1 MFHSL
6 LVANRGEIACRVMHT
21 ARQLGMRTIAVYSD
35 ADAAAP
41 HVEQADEALRLGPA
55 QAADSYLNQA
65 ALLAAIASSGA
76 EAVHPGYGFLSENAH
91 FAAAV
96 SEAGAAFV
104 GPPAAAVRV
113 MGSKIEAKRLVAKAG
128 APVVPGYDGTDQS
141 ADVLAAEATRIGY
154 PVLIK
159 AAMGGGGKG
168 MRSVARAEDFEAA
181 LAGAKREAAAAFGD
195 DAVLLERHL
204 QAPKHIEIQILA
216 DAAGNT
222 LSLHERDCSVQRRHQ
237 KVIEEAPAPIFDA
250 ALRQAMGDAAVRIA
264 RAVGYVGAGTVEFM
278 VEDGAFYFLEMNTRL
293 QVEHPVTEAILGL
306 DLVEWQLRI
315 AAGEPLPF
323 QQQDMAIDGHAVEA
337 RLYAENADHDFLPST
352 GTLHRVSFPA
362 AARVDS
368 GVSEGTQVS
377 VYYDAMMAKLIVHG
391 ADRRQAIAGLRHAL
405 QATEIAGV
413 EHNIAWLLRILRHPQ
428 FAAGTH
434 TTHFIE
440 QCAAELKPAEE
451 PLATA
456 AALVGTVLRQRGG
469 NPWQRLDGFQ
479 ANLPHEQIVRFRQ
492 GRERREWQEMRL
504 ISAGS
509 DFRVVGAGDEW
520 RLEDAQLDGDLLI
533 ARHNG
538 RRIRVRVIQRGN
550 DLFAIHAGATQRL
563 TLIEPDASAF
573 GQAAE
578 SGARIVAPMP
588 GRIVSIAV
596 AAGDTVQ
603 PDQIVVVLEAMKME
617 HNIRAPSAG
626 RVTAIHC
633 TAGGRVDEGAEL
645 IGVEPSG

>member
-1 MFHSL
+1 MFNSL
-6 LVANRGEIACRVMHT
+6 LIANRGEIACRVIRT
-21 ARQLGMRTIAVYSD
+21 ARQLGIRTIAVYSD
-35 ADAAAP
+35 ADAEAL

-55 QAADSYLNQA
+55 QAAQSYLNQA
-65 ALLAAIASSGA
+65 ALLEAIASSGA
-76 EAVHPGYGFLSENAH
+76 EAVHPGYGFLSENAD

-96 SEAGAAFV
+96 AAAGAAFV
-104 GPPAAAVRV
+104 GPPQAAVRV
-113 MGSKIEAKRLVAKAG
+113 MGSKIEAKRLVADAG
-128 APVVPGYDGTDQS
+128 APVVPGYNGGDQS
-141 ADVLAAEATRIGY
+141 AETLAAEAARIGY
-154 PVLIK
+154 PVLVK

-168 MRSVARAEDFEAA
+168 MRSVARPEDFAPA

-237 KVIEEAPAPIFDA
+237 KAIEEAPAPIFGTE
-250 ALRQAMGDAAVRIA
+250 LRQAMGDAAVRIA

-323 QQQDMAIDGHAVEA
+323 EQRDLTINGHAVEA
-337 RLYAENADHDFLPST
+337 RLYAENAKRGFLPST

-362 AARVDS
+362 TLRVDS
-368 GVSEGTQVS
+368 GVSEGAEVS
-377 VYYDAMMAKLIVHG
+377 VFYDAMLAKLIAYGV
-391 ADRRQAIAGLRHAL
+391 DRSQAMAGLRHAL

-413 EHNIAWLLRILRHPQ
+413 EHNIAWLLRILDHPQ
-428 FAAGTH
+428 FISGTH
-434 TTHFIE
+434 TTNFAE
-440 QCAAELKPAEE
+440 QCATELEPTED

-456 AALVGTVLRQRGG
+456 AALVGTVLRRHGDG
-469 NPWQRLDGFQ
+469 PWQRLDGFQ
-479 ANLPHEQIVRFRQ
+479 ANLPHEQTVRFRQ
-492 GRERREWQEMRL
+492 GGKRL
-504 ISAGS
+504 EARLVSTDGG
-509 DFRVVGAGDEW
+509 FRVVGAGDEV
-520 RLEDAQLDGDLLI
+520 RLEEAQLNGDLLF
-533 ARHNG
+533 ARCNG
-538 RRIRVRVIQRGN
+538 RRIRVRVIQRGK
-550 DLFAIHAGATQRL
+550 DIFAIHAGATERL
-563 TLIEPDASAF
+563 TLIEPDASAL

-596 AAGDTVQ
+596 AAGDKVQ
-603 PDQIVVVLEAMKME
+603 PGQIVVVLEAMKME
-617 HNIRAPSAG
+617 HNIRAPDEG

-633 TAGGRVDEGAEL
+633 AAGGRVDEGAEL
-645 IGVEPSG
+645 IGIEPVG